1 MILINVCIEHT
12 NKAFTSFFSFF
23 CKNVQYLFHC
33 KQNCWGNPNI
43 NNLVIKFYFGK
54 MMISLYT
61 DEFSKMVFAR
71 TNWIFSTNKNFMKKV
86 YFLKVQHNDVIEI
99 LSSPLLPY
107 VIGNL
112 HCICENS
119 SNNWGDTKKSKY
131 FCIGFPS

>member
-1 MILINVCIEHT
+1 MCVSSIQTKLSLLFFLFFAKMFSIYFIANKIVEVIRILIIWSL
-12 NKAFTSFFSFF
+12 SF
-23 CKNVQYLFHC
+23 
-33 KQNCWGNPNI
+33 I
-43 NNLVIKFYFGK
+43 FGK